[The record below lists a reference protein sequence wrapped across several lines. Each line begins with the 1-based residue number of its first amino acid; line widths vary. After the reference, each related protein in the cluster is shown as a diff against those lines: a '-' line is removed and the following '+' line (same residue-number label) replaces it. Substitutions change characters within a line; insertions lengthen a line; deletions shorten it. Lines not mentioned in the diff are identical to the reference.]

1 MCLAMLL
8 VTGIVLQSPEPAPF
22 GTEGHVDSAGVK
34 IHYVSLGEGPLVVM
48 IHGFPDFWYSWR
60 DQMQALSK
68 HFQVVAIDQRGYN
81 ASDKPAGV
89 ENYTIDKLVDDV
101 LAVVERVPRKGKS
114 TQGNKAIVVGHDWGG
129 MVAWSFAMKH
139 PERIDRLV
147 IVNLPHPRGLIRELA
162 NNPEQRKNSQYARDF
177 QKPGAYKLLTPE
189 ALTFWVK
196 EPEAKQRY
204 LAAFR
209 ASSLEA
215 MLNYY
220 QANYPRE
227 PYTDVEFPKVKC
239 PVLMLHGLKDQYL
252 LPGALND
259 NWKWVENEFTLVTF
273 PNAGHF
279 VHRDDPAGVN
289 RALLRWLLP
298 APE

>member
-1 MCLAMLL
+1 MSLAMLL

-60 DQMQALSK
+60 DQMQALSR

-204 LAAFR
+204 LAAFK

-227 PYTDVEFPKVKC
+227 PYADVEFPKVKS